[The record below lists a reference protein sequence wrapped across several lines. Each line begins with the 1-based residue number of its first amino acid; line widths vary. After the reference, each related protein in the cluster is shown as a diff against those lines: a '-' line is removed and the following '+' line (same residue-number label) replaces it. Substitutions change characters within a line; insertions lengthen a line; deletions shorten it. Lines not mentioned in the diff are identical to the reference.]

1 MVMAALA
8 LVASTASAASAQ
20 GPASPAPQ
28 LGYANMV
35 ALDPLGIP
43 LAIASIEYAGD
54 AGGGIALGGNFS
66 YTAPG
71 SSHDARFTTAEAQ
84 GRFYPN
90 ERAFD
95 GFSIG
100 LTAGVTNYSNGVSTP
115 NPAGGTTWDRQS
127 VSLAAL
133 GVIVDYDWILGRSQ
147 RFLVGGGIGAKRL
160 FGNTGRLKDL
170 GGEVAYPTGRFVI
183 GLLF

>member
-1 MVMAALA
+1 MAALA
-8 LVASTASAASAQ
+8 LAAAAASAQ
-20 GPASPAPQ
+20 GQANPAPT

-54 AGGGIALGGNFS
+54 AGGGVALGANVS

-71 SSHDARFTTAEAQ
+71 GSHDARFTTLEAQ

-90 ERAFD
+90 ERVFD
-95 GFSIG
+95 GFSVG
-100 LTAGVTNYSNGVSTP
+100 LTAGVTTYSKGVETP
-115 NPAGGTTWDRQS
+115 TATGGSTWDRQS

-147 RFLVGGGIGAKRL
+147 RFLVGSGLGAKRL
-160 FGNTGRLKDL
+160 FGHTSRLEDL
-170 GGEVAYPTGRFVI
+170 GGTVAYPTARLVI
-183 GLLF
+183 GMLF